1 MVSFS
6 TLDILIIV
14 FFFISVLII
23 GMIPVFNKGDSDE
36 GFLLSGR
43 KVGLLL
49 FILTNVSTW
58 YGGILGVG
66 EFTYRSGIL
75 SWVTQGLPYYIFALL
90 FAFLFAGKIRSASL
104 FTIPDKLEKT
114 YGSKVGLL
122 SAILIFILVSPA
134 PYILMIGSLIKLI
147 FDIELVWALI
157 IAALFSSVYLIKGGY
172 KSDLYTD
179 VLQFFIMFIG
189 FIIIVVVSFYDVGG
203 IEYLKNNL
211 PKEHLQFSGGTS
223 SLYILV
229 WFLIALW
236 TFADPGFHQRCY
248 AAKDSNTAKW
258 GIIISV
264 FFWLLFDFLTTT
276 TGLFAKALLP
286 DLDNPVL
293 AFPLYAEKILGSGL
307 KGIFYAALFATI
319 ISTAN
324 SFLFISGTTF
334 GRDFVQKFKN
344 RNSTINLVFYVRTG
358 IALSVIISVILALT
372 VQSVIGL
379 WYLIGSFCLP
389 GIIMLIFGAYY
400 KNLTIDSNYALG
412 ELIAASSSSIVWH
425 FIRER
430 FDTGALSVIEPMLVG
445 LFIALVVHLL
455 GIFNRK
461 EAAKPDDLQEN

>member
-6 TLDILIIV
+6 TVDILIIV
-14 FFFISVLII
+14 SFFISVLII
-23 GMIPVFNKGDSDE
+23 GMIPAFKKGDSDE

-66 EFTYRSGIL
+66 EFTYRSGLL
-75 SWVTQGLPYYIFALL
+75 SWVTQGLPYYVFALL
-90 FAFLFAGKIRSASL
+90 FAFLFAGKIRNASL
-104 FTIPDKLEKT
+104 FTIPDKLEKS
-114 YGSKVGLL
+114 YGSKVGIL
-122 SAILIFILVSPA
+122 SALFIFILVSPA

-157 IAALFSSVYLIKGGY
+157 IAAIFSSVYLIKGGY

-189 FIIIVVVSFYDVGG
+189 FIIIVVVSIKDVGG
-203 IEYLKNNL
+203 IEYLTNNL
-211 PKEHLQFSGGTS
+211 PKEHLQFSGGAS

-248 AAKDSNTAKW
+248 AAKDGNTAKW

-264 FFWLLFDFLTTT
+264 LFWLLFDFLTTT

-286 DLDNPVL
+286 DLSNPVL

-344 RNSTINLVFYVRTG
+344 RNSTIDLVMYVRIG
-358 IALSVIISVILALT
+358 IVVSVIISVILALT

-389 GIIMLIFGAYY
+389 GIIFLIFGAYY
-400 KNLTIDSNYALG
+400 KKLAIDSTYAFA
-412 ELIAASSSSIVWH
+412 EIIAGSSGSIVWH
-425 FIRER
+425 FVREE
-430 FDTGALSVIEPMLVG
+430 FDIGSLSVIEPMLVG
-445 LFIALVVHLL
+445 LLTALVVHLIGML
-455 GIFNRK
+455 KRK
-461 EAAKPDDLQEN
+461 EVAKRDDLLAN